1 MKKKLILGGLI
12 TLLTVSLIPFINLFF
27 KEQEKK
33 EIENNVKEVVQEKE
47 SKKEGK
53 KQESSTLSFAEL
65 KQMNSD
71 LVAIMYIPNTDIYL
85 PIVQTA
91 NNEYYLKHNFYKN
104 YDEQGSIYMD
114 AKASADFG
122 SKNTFIYGH
131 SVLGTG
137 GMFTFL
143 KNYMSASYYQQHPI
157 IKIMTEEKLYD
168 AHIVSAYKDVDTSAS
183 YQTNITDDVSYT
195 SYIDVI
201 AGKSNYVT
209 IVQAT
214 TDKNMVTFY
223 TCSLD
228 GITNNSQLAS
238 TKDRYYIHAVL
249 EVINE

>member
-183 YQTNITDDVSYT
+183 Y
-195 SYIDVI
+195 
-201 AGKSNYVT
+201 
-209 IVQAT
+209 
-214 TDKNMVTFY
+214 
-223 TCSLD
+223 
-228 GITNNSQLAS
+228 
-238 TKDRYYIHAVL
+238 
-249 EVINE
+249 

>member
-1 MKKKLILGGLI
+1 MPLSVLSLHKKSILGGLI

-137 GMFTFL
+137 GM
-143 KNYMSASYYQQHPI
+143 
-157 IKIMTEEKLYD
+157 
-168 AHIVSAYKDVDTSAS
+168 
-183 YQTNITDDVSYT
+183 
-195 SYIDVI
+195 
-201 AGKSNYVT
+201 
-209 IVQAT
+209 
-214 TDKNMVTFY
+214 
-223 TCSLD
+223 
-228 GITNNSQLAS
+228 
-238 TKDRYYIHAVL
+238 
-249 EVINE
+249 